1 MKNHTEKIKFKFSK
15 INLKI
20 LNYVKK
26 TMDIL
31 KKIKINL
38 NEKKYLNLKNNSEI
52 IIMKLI
58 MTIYSKNYYY
68 PLGVK
73 SISAQYF
80 SLNRLIVT
88 LA

>member
-1 MKNHTEKIKFKFSK
+1 MKNHREKIKFKFSK

-20 LNYVKK
+20 LNYVKR

-38 NEKKYLNLKNNSEI
+38 NEKKYLNLKNNNEK

-58 MTIYSKNYYY
+58 MTIYSKN
-68 PLGVK
+68 
-73 SISAQYF
+73 
-80 SLNRLIVT
+80 
-88 LA
+88 

>member
-1 MKNHTEKIKFKFSK
+1 MKNHREKIKFKFSK

-26 TMDIL
+26 NMDFL

-38 NEKKYLNLKNNSEI
+38 KDKKYLNLKNNSKK

-58 MTIYSKNYYY
+58 MTISSKN
-68 PLGVK
+68 
-73 SISAQYF
+73 
-80 SLNRLIVT
+80 
-88 LA
+88 

>member
-1 MKNHTEKIKFKFSK
+1 MKNHREKIKFKFSK

-38 NEKKYLNLKNNSEI
+38 NEKKYLNLKNNSEK

-58 MTIYSKNYYY
+58 MTIYSKIRITRWLQDLY
-68 PLGVK
+68 PP
-73 SISAQYF
+73 SIS
-80 SLNRLIVT
+80 L
-88 LA
+88 